1 MTAVASPESA
11 APPRGGEG
19 GPPPQPH
26 RGRGA
31 AHGPSLLFSL
41 PALAFFG
48 LFAIVPL
55 VGVLVLSFA
64 TWDGLGTPTYAGTEN
79 WVRVL
84 GDPVVHDAVR
94 LTLLLTVA
102 TWVLQFPVSVLLGV
116 FMAGAQR
123 YRALLSVLFFLPLLF
138 SAAAVGIAW
147 KALLD
152 PNFGL
157 ARAFGLEWLDQDWL
171 GNPAFSLPT
180 LVFVIG
186 WCFIPFHSLLFQAAA
201 RQVPASMYE
210 AAQLDGA
217 GRVSTFRHI
226 TLPQLRNTM
235 VTSSTLMVVGS
246 LTYFDLVFVMTGGGP
261 GNATRI
267 MPLDMYLRGFRSYD
281 MGGAAVVG
289 VLLVGVGLTV
299 SFLLN
304 RLGGSA
310 EMSSQMEG
318 A

>member
-1 MTAVASPESA
+1 MTAVGRAEAPPAPAEDA
-11 APPRGGEG
+11 PRTAPPRRSGGSG
-19 GPPPQPH
+19 
-26 RGRGA
+26 
-31 AHGPSLLFSL
+31 HGPSLLFSL
-41 PALAFFG
+41 PALVFFG
-48 LFAIVPL
+48 LFAVVPL
-55 VGVLVLSFA
+55 VGVVVLSFA
-64 TWDGLGTPTYAGTEN
+64 TWDGLGTPSFAGLDN
-79 WVRVL
+79 WTRIL
-84 GDPVVHDAVR
+84 TDPVTHQAIR

-102 TWVLQFPVSVLLGV
+102 TWLVQFPISILLGV

-147 KALLD
+147 KSLLD

-157 ARAFGLEWLDQDWL
+157 GRAFGVSWLDQDWL
-171 GNPAFSLPT
+171 GDPTLSLPT

-217 GRVSTFRHI
+217 GRVTMFRHI

-235 VTSSTLMVVGS
+235 ITSSTLMIVGS

-267 MPLDMYLRGFRSYD
+267 LPLDMYLRGFRSYD

-304 RLGGSA
+304 RLGGST
-310 EMSSQMEG
+310 EMDSQMEG